1 MKAGP
6 IQRYRRLSSEQRR
19 LLSRSVILLTA
30 ASAAVALLPFRR
42 ALAIGSVAIGKHG
55 DAVDPFD
62 CVWAVEAAARR
73 LPWRTM
79 CIEKGLAVQ
88 RMLRLSGVDAR
99 LHYGARHHPVTKS
112 SRRMC
117 GSPSMAEQSSAAKRP
132 KILPSLQRI
141 RSFIVADSFDYEV
154 FGLTVRSEIELPEL
168 FPSADVGPP
177 DVVIRNESPQ
187 VTSQTGM
194 PSI

>member
-19 LLSRSVILLTA
+19 LLSRSVMLLTA

-42 ALAIGSVAIGKHG
+42 ALAIGSVAICKHG

-88 RMLRLSGVDAR
+88 RMLRQSGVDAR
-99 LHYGARHHPVTKS
+99 LHYGARHHPLTKVLQAHVWVTVDG
-112 SRRMC
+112 RAVI
-117 GSPSMAEQSSAAKRP
+117 GGEEAKDFA
-132 KILPSLQRI
+132 L
-141 RSFIVADSFDYEV
+141 VATY
-154 FGLTVRSEIELPEL
+154 PEL
-168 FPSADVGPP
+168 HRG
-177 DVVIRNESPQ
+177 
-187 VTSQTGM
+187 
-194 PSI
+194 